1 MTRRSS
7 RNDIIDWWQ
16 AVLDET
22 KDFVDDRID
31 GCLLVRHGD
40 GPAVGAVASRPG
52 GAAVRG
58 GGGGPV
64 RP

>member
-31 GCLLVRHGD
+31 GCLSQHDEKLADDIGELKRAIAELNTKLD
-40 GPAVGAVASRPG
+40 RNASG
-52 GAAVRG
+52 K
-58 GGGGPV
+58 
-64 RP
+64 